1 MACNGG
7 NFHWVESLFKKPA
20 GGLVPEIVKGE
31 AGQKG
36 RIRFLS
42 IIFAFLLISLS
53 GAFHCFLKDPSYSH
67 TLFVITPDH
76 SVETTGETGEY
87 PDGLGHDS
95 DSKRL
100 KQFFGPNYAFL

>member
-31 AGQKG
+31 AGQEG

-42 IIFAFLLISLS
+42 TIFAFLFVGGS
-53 GAFHCFLKDPSYSH
+53 GP
-67 TLFVITPDH
+67 
-76 SVETTGETGEY
+76 
-87 PDGLGHDS
+87 
-95 DSKRL
+95 
-100 KQFFGPNYAFL
+100 

>member
-1 MACNGG
+1 MRVPFEHLERLMACNGG

-53 GAFHCFLKDPSYSH
+53 GAFYSFLKDPSSSQP
-67 TLFVITPDH
+67 LSVITLDH
-76 SVETTGETGEY
+76 SIETTGEIGED
-87 PDGLGHDS
+87 PDGL
-95 DSKRL
+95 R
-100 KQFFGPNYAFL
+100 